1 MPIKSNK
8 AMTST
13 LNARWFYRHI
23 LYNLW
28 SFFKIQTFY
37 FIKVMAFPSVNKVS
51 WLKNGEVIRP
61 SRQAGI
67 IIANYSLVLQ
77 NVRLNDAGF
86 YSCQAEN
93 HIGATESN
101 KVELKI
107 KCKYFLWRYLARF
120 GSVFC
125 RVLMTYLAPFY
136 FLCTLSKVFCARFFS
151 VVFMT
156 FANFSVRFLR
166 KYR

>member
-1 MPIKSNK
+1 MPSCWVDRLMPIKSNK

-120 GSVFC
+120 GSVF
-125 RVLMTYLAPFY
+125 LPSLDDLFGTFLLPLYSFKG
-136 FLCTLSKVFCARFFS
+136 FLCKIFFS
-151 VVFMT
+151 GVYD
-156 FANFSVRFLR
+156 LC
-166 KYR
+166 